1 MNARTVVKIILVIG
15 LLVVMWWLF
24 KLALKLFIPI
34 LLISGGVYV
43 WYKYIRPK
51 K

>member
-1 MNARTVVKIILVIG
+1 MNARLVVKIILVIG

-34 LLISGGVYV
+34 LVIAGGVYV